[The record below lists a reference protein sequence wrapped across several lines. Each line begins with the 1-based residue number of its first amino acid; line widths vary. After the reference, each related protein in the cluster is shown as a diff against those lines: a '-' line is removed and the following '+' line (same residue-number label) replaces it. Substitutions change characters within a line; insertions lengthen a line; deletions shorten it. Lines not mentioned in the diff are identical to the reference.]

1 MWKKTNHSVSVARR
15 LTSTVRSQNG
25 KPTRRRFLMGAGGM
39 LALPSLS
46 IFDANPAF
54 SQQATTNPQR
64 LVIYFYP
71 NGRLPE
77 IWLPSAYGTTFD
89 MPSGSVALT
98 PFKQDLVFMRGFRNT
113 AARLSTEVAGDHA
126 RGCSGVSTCIP
137 VSDMLSLNH
146 NIISVDQKLANALNP
161 QTRFRSLQYTAG
173 EPFACDR
180 GASCAYTQAIS
191 WAGANLPLTPIA
203 EPLSAFNQLFGAGEG
218 DTPEQQQAR
227 RGSLKSMLDFVSNEA
242 TVMGQSLG
250 TEDRMKLE
258 EYTTAVREL
267 ERQITQTSEGC
278 MSGEP
283 PGTGLTYAERVTAF
297 HDLMALALQC
307 DQTRIMSFM
316 IEYGLSS
323 RSHPELNAPGGHH
336 AISHYGNDE
345 QKQQLIRLENWQG
358 DQLGAFCTKIAG
370 IKEADGTSILDNT
383 MVLCLPSMGHGNPH
397 DHDDVSPVF
406 IGKLGGK
413 IKGGQY
419 LNLDGVP
426 LGNMHVTVLK
436 AFGVDSTFG
445 MDGTSVING
454 ILNV

>member
-1 MWKKTNHSVSVARR
+1 MWKKTNHSVSVVRR
-15 LTSTVRSQNG
+15 LTRSVRSANG
-25 KPTRRRFLMGAGGM
+25 RPTRRRFLMGAGSAA

-46 IFDANPAF
+46 IFDAEPAF
-54 SQQATTNPQR
+54 SQHAASPRR

-89 MPSGSVALT
+89 LPSGSAALT
-98 PFKQDLVFMRGFRNT
+98 PFKPDLVFMRGLRNT
-113 AARLSTEVAGDHA
+113 AARLSTELAGDHA
-126 RGCSGVSTCIP
+126 RGCSGVATCTPI
-137 VSDMLSLNH
+137 SDMLSLNYD
-146 NIISVDQKLANALNP
+146 IISVDQKLANALEP

-191 WAGANLPLTPIA
+191 WAGANLPLTPIS
-203 EPLSAFNQLFGAGEG
+203 EPLSAFNQLFGGGEG
-218 DTPEQQQAR
+218 DTPDQQQVR

-242 TVMGQSLG
+242 TIMGQALG
-250 TEDRMKLE
+250 AEDRVKLE

-267 ERQITQTSEGC
+267 ERQITQTSDGC
-278 MSGEP
+278 MSGTP
-283 PGTGLTYAERVTAF
+283 PGAGLTYAERVNAF
-297 HDLMALALQC
+297 HELMALALQC

-323 RSHPELNAPGGHH
+323 RSHPELDAPGGHH

-345 QKQQLIRLENWQG
+345 QKQQLIRVENWQG
-358 DQLGAFCTKIAG
+358 DQLGAFCEKLAAL
-370 IKEADGTSILDNT
+370 KEADGTSILDNT
-383 MVLCLPSMGHGNPH
+383 LVLCLPSMGHGNPH

-406 IGKLGGK
+406 IGKLGGM

-426 LGNMHVTVLK
+426 LGNLHVTVLK
-436 AFGVDSTFG
+436 AFAVDAPFG
-445 MDGTSVING
+445 MDGTSVISG